1 MDVRTNGDDL
11 DTILSEQRRELMT
24 AKTLDSDL
32 EMAFKLQMQ
41 EAMTASLAVKP
52 SSASASSSHNLLPPS
67 PPDDGSNDAVLEL
80 AATLMLED
88 VERFAQERED
98 HDRTVLEMMK
108 AKEDLN
114 RRIYDQKFAVDLR
127 DVPEDYWAN
136 YGEYYERPY
145 CTGFSSSS
153 SSSSK
158 YPAVVSENLR
168 LYCKGVVSEEM
179 LRDVKAVVGGV
190 GVAICD
196 PMDNVIFEARKNL
209 EAVVDGVV
217 LSIEAPELEAIVEG
231 LDKALALDLKA
242 VTFFCDDYM
251 IYQYVTNR
259 VHPGN
264 SKVATLVNQVA
275 LLRRKFVY
283 CIPSLVARSDI
294 KFALKLAREAI
305 VSQITW
311 HAETGKGKSLK
322 ETCVICFE
330 ETDVA
335 EMFSIDGCLHRYC
348 FSCMRQHVEVKFLN
362 GMVAECPHEGCK
374 TEVNIDGCAK
384 FLAPKLVEA
393 ISQRIRESAIPVTDK
408 VYCPNPRCSA
418 LMSKSEVL
426 EYTKTYFVGA
436 EQSGARRC
444 MKCQYYFCINCKVP
458 WHFNM
463 NCYDYKRSHP
473 YPHPE
478 DQLMNSLATKKHW
491 RQCVKCNHMVELAE
505 GCYHITCRCG
515 YEFCYTCGAQWKNK
529 KATCNCPI
537 WVERNIIREQ
547 PRQAQPRHAQP
558 FIREQPRQA
567 QPVQREQPRQAQ
579 PLIRE
584 QPWQAQPIIREQP
597 RQAHPI
603 IREQPRQV
611 RPRR

>member
-1 MDVRTNGDDL
+1 
-11 DTILSEQRRELMT
+11 
-24 AKTLDSDL
+24 
-32 EMAFKLQMQ
+32 
-41 EAMTASLAVKP
+41 
-52 SSASASSSHNLLPPS
+52 
-67 PPDDGSNDAVLEL
+67 
-80 AATLMLED
+80 
-88 VERFAQERED
+88 
-98 HDRTVLEMMK
+98 
-108 AKEDLN
+108 
-114 RRIYDQKFAVDLR
+114 
-127 DVPEDYWAN
+127 
-136 YGEYYERPY
+136 
-145 CTGFSSSS
+145 
-153 SSSSK
+153 
-158 YPAVVSENLR
+158 
-168 LYCKGVVSEEM
+168 
-179 LRDVKAVVGGV
+179 
-190 GVAICD
+190 
-196 PMDNVIFEARKNL
+196 
-209 EAVVDGVV
+209 
-217 LSIEAPELEAIVEG
+217 
-231 LDKALALDLKA
+231 
-242 VTFFCDDYM
+242 
-251 IYQYVTNR
+251 
-259 VHPGN
+259 
-264 SKVATLVNQVA
+264 
-275 LLRRKFVY
+275 
-283 CIPSLVARSDI
+283 
-294 KFALKLAREAI
+294 
-305 VSQITW
+305 
-311 HAETGKGKSLK
+311 
-322 ETCVICFE
+322 
-330 ETDVA
+330 
-335 EMFSIDGCLHRYC
+335 MFSIDGCLHRYC
-348 FSCMRQHVEVKFLN
+348 FSCMRQHVEVKFFN

-418 LMSKSEVL
+418 LMSKSEV
-426 EYTKTYFVGA
+426 
-436 EQSGARRC
+436 
-444 MKCQYYFCINCKVP
+444 P

-473 YPHPE
+473 YPRPE

-597 RQAHPI
+597 RQ
-603 IREQPRQV
+603 V